1 MNLFRKKDK
10 KVKETKKNRYVPF
23 KKTIIP
29 VLSILMVVTAIL
41 IFIYTIDLNKFKKL
55 HTKTYDETYIIHVLY
70 LVMDKDNVPNDI
82 TLNQTFHGDVDY
94 DDHILTTSSS
104 AIPLTRVGDYLY
116 ADLDKF
122 THPELLKYETDYA
135 FTKTNVNGEV
145 IDGCFY
151 DKKKNLIKVPVS
163 YFEDE
168 TNENDVPIQLEIET
182 LMKLGT
188 FRNLKT
194 NVNVKKLVT
203 RNKTVSN
210 DGYDVSTFVNLKAIG
225 LGKIQN
231 KDVHVYIN
239 HSKEE
244 LDNRLIDVVDNELEI
259 YVPALQIRHLDVKVD
274 YSIQNVAAYKVVK
287 NKSDFRAITVS
298 GPISVKKGQVLS
310 FKNTSSRKTYQYC
323 TSGCFKPKGMD
334 YWAFKPENAN
344 YYYTYAPFNGSW
356 AVSTATSFTRPY
368 TYRIRLSELL
378 SLLSGGTVTK
388 VGKLSGTNQD
398 WLALYC
404 VDHTTKN
411 GSGDFKIKITSV
423 TRQKN
428 AVVIGLKSTEARGG
442 QHAAGYLRLKWSD
455 VGIKVRKTT
464 DDGKYIQGLQ
474 ITAQDMSDP
483 TKTFTAT
490 TDANGIASFTDLNKT
505 HSYQFFENCNSV
517 IKYNG
522 VSNTTLEAQDI
533 YCSWPESNPLNNGG
547 RGYNPSEAS
556 ALESKSKYL
565 FIGDDYYKSLE
576 NNGMN
581 ELTTLGDNITVVAV
595 NGSSPSDWKDI
606 PAIGT
611 GTVNSES
618 VILPQASDVSNVS
631 VLLGFNG
638 ITETEDYKIFLE
650 NLHDRYPTVN
660 IAVNSVLKVNNSVY
674 TNITNQDIASFNSTM
689 SDYCNLDEN
698 KSWCVYSDVSTDL
711 DGGFLGYDTEPGYSE
726 EETEGDDEPEVIEQ
740 TTDEDDGENMP
751 DDDNPVEEHDDPNAE
766 YIEDFS
772 KYYNSDGYTLNEAGK
787 ELFLSN
793 IDGVIPY
800 TEVTVGTGDPY
811 PMDNV
816 KYRKCLTASKTKGT
830 SKRLEKNATMKVFI
844 GAGVC
849 RNYPNGFEETFVTGN
864 GTNGDLGFII
874 VNGLGYCNPNAK
886 ATVTIMDDEHKRT
899 VIGSDHQQ
907 VSLVRTQIK
916 VIADRGINYR
926 GKHYDKGEEVVMKDS
941 DLAEAI
947 DGGLVVEICPKTAPG
962 EFEDKGYIVSWI
974 KTNQTLRTN
983 GEPSPMEGIKF
994 NLTKGSTVIRVL
1006 KNKLPYTD
1014 VDGIS
1019 HNCYEYTDLTDNT
1032 TTTELESDSD
1042 GRVCVYNL
1050 PDTEPSTYTITEL
1063 ATNVYENQVI
1073 TATSSE
1079 EFSSYDNTKYINY
1092 EYLIDW
1098 NKKELKSDKTSN
1110 SDENLINTKFN
1121 VTDSTNVLI
1130 KTKPNKE
1137 TVYDKNGVTKSCYVV
1152 DLVNTSNNT
1161 NADFYSD
1168 ADGYT
1173 CIVGLKSN
1181 ENYNI
1186 IEKDPSEYYAYAN
1199 VDRITEESKLVFNT
1213 SLVNPKTIYQ
1223 CPTEVKITKT
1233 TTELTNANDEYKKLV
1248 YEELQKLTFNIL
1260 DNDGNVLT
1268 FKWNNLTKHYEY
1280 QKAVNDLTG
1289 TTDVGSTIVRLLNG
1303 IDVQNTLLSDMDLNI
1318 FINYLP
1324 EGNYVLREVSSI
1336 NCGTTGSSP
1345 SNGSNCTCENN
1356 TPNASQST
1364 LEETECSSMGYA
1376 HVADIRFTVTDN
1388 NNGSSLTCDKT
1399 DNSVKVS
1406 LTNKPTKVK
1415 FTKEDFYG
1423 YYNDADIVKFEN
1435 DEEIKAFDNI
1445 IFRIRK
1451 HSTITSGTNSTSS
1464 NNYEWFYKTYDGEYR
1479 YDTLHKCSIE
1489 GQRVGSYTCTQNLY
1503 TKNGDMNISHLCKC
1517 ETYDIEEYEV
1527 PNGTV
1532 FILPKLEGDSCAE
1545 GYMKVD
1551 KNGKLECH
1559 PVKTI
1564 KVCDCD
1570 DDEPESSPP
1579 VKIEDYP
1586 TKQAFIKKD
1595 LKYNTI
1601 ITDQRTTF
1609 ELFLSKEGKTCNP
1622 YDDTSKTND
1631 CIQIY
1636 FSDRVVLNDEEDG
1649 SYSYRM
1655 NPDQS
1660 ASNKIKDLHV
1670 DPNTGK
1676 LIFRYLPSYIDREYV
1691 LMETKAPKGY
1701 DLPKGEKSVTR
1712 FRVLNDT
1719 VNVEISNVPNKPSKA
1734 IIGKYD
1740 TNTGMLIP
1748 GFKFKVYKV
1757 NNYDE
1762 NVTPMMQSKTLLE
1775 FKTIRDGSYEYR
1787 EVYDTDLV
1795 TTCTDIFGSPCSSIG
1810 GTLVNDEYQN
1820 TSLGTSENITTIK
1833 EGQALIQYLDTNTY
1847 YVIEE
1852 VEAPKG
1858 FALPKRES
1866 DRYTL
1871 FYIPEVDDVSVETKI
1886 YNTETYFTF
1895 FKYDEYNNVKDGAV
1909 FKLQKLNNEKIY
1921 EDVAVEDVSTE
1932 STKMYKVSSEGV
1944 NYDITTLNGQATIYR
1959 LTEGQYRIVETK
1971 APEGYEL
1978 PKKTYNV
1985 VTFLVDAKG
1994 HTYGSNIIANKKNT
2008 TRTMK
2013 LPTASAELVINIQT
2027 GKKVIKYGL
2036 IITGILGIIGLLIF
2050 IRKRISK

>member
-10 KVKETKKNRYVPF
+10 KLDKTKKNRYVPF

-29 VLSILMVVTAIL
+29 VLTILMVITAIL

-55 HTKTYDETYIIHVLY
+55 HTRTYDETYIMHVLY

-82 TLNQTFHGDVDY
+82 NLEQTFHGEVNY
-94 DDHILTTSSS
+94 DEHILTTSSS
-104 AIPLTRVGDYLY
+104 AIPLTRKGDYLY

-135 FTKTNVNGEV
+135 FTKTNVNGEL
-145 IDGCFY
+145 IDGCYY
-151 DKKKNLIKVPVS
+151 DKKKNVIKVPVS
-163 YFEDE
+163 YFEDASND
-168 TNENDVPIQLEIET
+168 NEMPIQLEIET
-182 LMKLGT
+182 LMKQST

-194 NVNVKKLVT
+194 DVNIKRLITKS
-203 RNKTVSN
+203 KTTTN
-210 DGYDVSTFVNLKAIG
+210 DGNDVSTFVSLKTLG
-225 LGKIQN
+225 LGKISS
-231 KDVHVYIN
+231 KDVHVYLN
-239 HSKEE
+239 NSKEE
-244 LDNRLIDVVDNELEI
+244 IDNQLIDVEDNELEI

-274 YSIQNVAAYKVVK
+274 YSIQNVAAIKVVK
-287 NKSDFRAITVS
+287 SKSDFRAIKVS
-298 GPISVKKGQVLS
+298 GPISVSKGKILK
-310 FKNTSSRKTYQYC
+310 FPKGTYQYC

-334 YWAFKPENAN
+334 YWAFKSENAN
-344 YYYTYAPFNGSW
+344 YYYTYAPYNGSW
-356 AVSTATSFTRPY
+356 AVSTAKSYSRPY
-368 TYRIRLSELL
+368 TYRIKVNTLI

-388 VGKLSGTNQD
+388 VGKLSGTNQT

-411 GSGDFKIKITSV
+411 GSGDFQIKVTSV
-423 TRQKN
+423 TKQKN
-428 AVVIGLKSTEARGG
+428 AIVIGLKSTEARGG
-442 QHAAGYLRLKWSD
+442 QHAAGYLRFKWTD
-455 VGIKVRKTT
+455 VGIKVKKS
-464 DDGKYIQGLQ
+464 DDTGTIIQGLK
-474 ITAQDMSDP
+474 ITAEDMSDS
-483 TKTFTAT
+483 TLKYTAT
-490 TDANGIASFTDLNKT
+490 TDASGYANFTNLNKS
-505 HSYQFFENCNSV
+505 HSYKFYEDCNSI

-522 VSNTTLEAQDI
+522 KSNTTLDAQDI
-533 YCSWPESNPLNNGG
+533 YCSWPESNPLDNGG
-547 RGYNPSEAS
+547 RGYNATETVAS
-556 ALESKSKYL
+556 ESKNKYL
-565 FIGDDYYKSLE
+565 FIGDEFYGSLVD
-576 NNGMN
+576 NGDN
-581 ELTTLGDNITVVAV
+581 LLNTLGDNINVVTAE
-595 NGSSPSDWKDI
+595 GSSPSDWKNI
-606 PAIGT
+606 PNVGS
-611 GTVNSES
+611 GTVNGYA
-618 VILPQASDVSNVS
+618 VILPQPSAVSKIS
-631 VLLGFNG
+631 IMLGFHG
-638 ITETEDYKIFLE
+638 IDQEEDYKTFIE
-650 NLHDRYPTVN
+650 NLHTRYPNSEIT
-660 IAVNSVLKVNNSVY
+660 INSVLRVNDSIY
-674 TNITNQDIASFNSTM
+674 TAISNTDIEAFNAAMQT
-689 SDYCNLDEN
+689 YCEDKDWLT
-698 KSWCVYSDVSTDL
+698 YSDVSTELYGEYYGTDQQ
-711 DGGFLGYDTEPGYSE
+711 GSNNE
-726 EETEGDDEPEVIEQ
+726 EDFEGDDNTEEDEVLI
-740 TTDEDDGENMP
+740 DEDDGDEVP
-751 DDDNPVEEHDDPNAE
+751 TDDDPIEEEPDQTATYHYD
-766 YIEDFS
+766 YT
-772 KYYNSDGYTLNEAGK
+772 KYFNSDGYTLNEAGRQ
-787 ELFLSN
+787 LLLDN
-793 IDGVIPY
+793 IDSTIPY
-800 TEVTVGTGDPY
+800 TVVTAGTTVEY
-811 PMDNV
+811 SMDNV
-816 KYRKCLTASKTKGT
+816 RYRKCLTASKTKGT
-830 SKRLEKNATMKVFI
+830 SKRLEKNATMRVFI
-844 GAGVC
+844 GSGVC
-849 RNYPNGFEETFVTGN
+849 KNYSSGFDQTFVTGD
-864 GTNGDLGFII
+864 GTNGDLGFIT
-874 VNGLGYCNPNAK
+874 VNGLGYCTPGAS

-907 VSLVRTQIK
+907 VSLVRSQII
-916 VIADRGINYR
+916 VTANRGLDYR
-926 GKHYDKGEEVVMKDS
+926 GKHYAKGDEVVMKDA
-941 DLAEAI
+941 DLTSALES
-947 DGGLVVEICPKTAPG
+947 GLVVEVCPKTAPG
-962 EFEDKGYIVSWI
+962 EFEDKGYVVSWV
-974 KTNQTLRTN
+974 KTNQTHRTN
-983 GEPSPMEGIKF
+983 AEPSPMEGVKF
-994 NLTKGSTVIRVL
+994 TLTKGSTTIRVL
-1006 KNKLPYTD
+1006 KNRLPYTD
-1014 VDGIS
+1014 VDGTS
-1019 HNCYEYTDLTDNT
+1019 YNCYEYTDLTNNT

-1050 PDTEPSTYTITEL
+1050 PDTEPSTYTITEV
-1063 ATNVYENQVI
+1063 TTDVYDNQVI

-1079 EFSSYDNTKYINY
+1079 EFANYENTKYLNY

-1110 SDENLINTKFN
+1110 SDGNLENTKFN
-1121 VTDSTNVLI
+1121 VSDSTNVI
-1130 KTKPNKE
+1130 VKTKPDKE
-1137 TVYDKNGVTKSCYVV
+1137 TIFDKNGVSKSCYVV

-1161 NADFYSD
+1161 NSDFYSD
-1168 ADGYT
+1168 ANGYT
-1173 CIVGLKSN
+1173 CIVGLKNN
-1181 ENYNI
+1181 ETYNI
-1186 IEKDPSEYYAYAN
+1186 VEKDPSEYYAYAN

-1213 SLVNPKTIYQ
+1213 ANVNPKTIYQ

-1233 TTELTNANDEYKKLV
+1233 TTELNNANDEYKKLV
-1248 YEELQKLTFNIL
+1248 YEELQKLTFNVL
-1260 DNDGNVLT
+1260 DSNGNVLT
-1268 FKWNNLTKHYEY
+1268 FKWNNNTKHYEY

-1289 TTDVGSTIVRLLNG
+1289 TTDVGTTQIRLLNG
-1303 IDVQNTLLSDMDLNI
+1303 IDVQNTSLSDMDLNM

-1324 EGNYVLREVSSI
+1324 EGNYILREVSSI
-1336 NCGTTGSSP
+1336 NCGTTGSDP
-1345 SNGSNCTCENN
+1345 ANGSNCTCENN

-1364 LEETECSSMGYA
+1364 TEETNCSSMGYA
-1376 HVADIRFTVTDN
+1376 HVADIRFTVTDE

-1423 YYNDADIVKFEN
+1423 YYNDADTVKFEN

-1451 HSTITSGTNSTSS
+1451 HSTITSGTNSTDSS
-1464 NNYEWFYKTYDGEYR
+1464 NYEWFYKTYDGDYR
-1479 YDTLHKCSIE
+1479 YDVLHRCSSE

-1527 PNGTV
+1527 PDGTV
-1532 FILPKLEGDSCAE
+1532 FILPKLEGDNCSE

-1559 PVKTI
+1559 PTKTI

-1579 VKIEDYP
+1579 VKIEDFP

-1609 ELFLSKEGKTCNP
+1609 ELFLTKEGKTCNP
-1622 YDDTSKTND
+1622 YDETSKAND
-1631 CIQIY
+1631 CIQVY
-1636 FSDRVVLNDEEDG
+1636 FSDRVVLSDEEDG

-1660 ASNKIKDLHV
+1660 ANNKIKDLHV

-1740 TNTGMLIP
+1740 VATGKLIP

-1762 NVTPMMQSKTLLE
+1762 NVTPMMQTKTLLE

-1787 EVYDTDLV
+1787 EVYDTNLV
-1795 TTCTDIFGSPCSSIG
+1795 TTCTDRFGSPCSNISN
-1810 GTLVNDEYQN
+1810 TLVNDEYQN
-1820 TSLGTSENITTIK
+1820 TNMGTFESATTIQ

-1847 YVIEE
+1847 YVLEE

-1858 FALPKRES
+1858 YKLPERES

-1871 FYIPEVDDVSVETKI
+1871 FYIPEVDDVSIETKI

-1895 FKYDEYNNVKDGAV
+1895 FKFDEYNNAKDGAV
-1909 FKLQKLNNEKIY
+1909 FKLQKLNNDKVY
-1921 EDVAVEDVSTE
+1921 EDVAVEDMSTDV
-1932 STKMYKVSSEGV
+1932 TKMYKISSEST
-1944 NYDITTLNGQATIYR
+1944 NYDITTINGQATIYR
-1959 LTEGQYRIVETK
+1959 LTEGQYRIIETR

-1994 HTYGSNIIANKKNT
+1994 HTFGSNIIANKKKST
-2008 TRTMK
+2008 KTITY
-2013 LPTASAELVINIQT
+2013 PTASAELVINVQT

-2036 IITGILGIIGLLIF
+2036 IITGILGLIGLLIF
-2050 IRKRISK
+2050 IKKRINK